1 MTESPDNLRTIHVY
15 VVEGDDVWITDSNDS
30 LNIQWDP
37 QSDVKAGET
46 VSRLMSEVFN
56 GKPFEFLNSAEK
68 AYDPSTKAFYFL
80 VMLRTI
86 GGPTAAASNMKKVK
100 SIWLTDE
107 INKPDGESELIKDS
121 FKHFKLLHKRV

>member
-1 MTESPDNLRTIHVY
+1 MTDTTLRVIHIY
-15 VVEGDDVWITDSNDS
+15 VVEGDDVWITEKNDS

-37 QSDVKAGET
+37 QSDVGAGET

-56 GKPFEFLNSAEK
+56 GKQFEFLNSAEK
-68 AYDPSTKAFYFL
+68 AYDPTTKAFYFL

-86 GGPTAAASNMKKVK
+86 GAPTVARSDMKRVK

-107 INKPDGESELIKDS
+107 INKSDDESVLIKES

>member
-1 MTESPDNLRTIHVY
+1 MTETTDNLRTIHIY
-15 VVEGDDVWITDSNDS
+15 VVEGDDVWITDTNDS

-80 VMLRTI
+80 VMLRSI
-86 GGPTAAASNMKKVK
+86 GGPTAAAADMKKVR
-100 SIWLTDE
+100 SIWLTEE
-107 INKPDGESELIKDS
+107 INKPQIESTIKKDS